1 MLMLL
6 LLFSLFFPGIP
17 FFTNDRYSGTTDSR
31 FNAKSN
37 RFVVI
42 ITVVILYIGSIAVK
56 LFYDQL
62 DSSHGPHHTSDVAVR
77 RSTSVRTFPASWPIN
92 WSAYSNPTL
101 RPIPNILENNRRHSR
116 RNDERNEERRQRRRD
131 RMQSYVSDRQSSQNT
146 FWFMTFYSNNAFIF
160 CQYYRY
166 RMIFKSINGWF
177 N

>member
-1 MLMLL
+1 MWLMFNKMLMLL

-37 RFVVI
+37 RFIVI

-62 DSSHGPHHTSDVAVR
+62 DSNRGLHRSSDVAVR

-101 RPIPNILENNRRHSR
+101 RPIPNILEGNRRQR
-116 RNDERNEERRQRRRD
+116 ERRQRRRD
-131 RMQSYVSDRQSSQNT
+131 QMQSYVSERQSSQTT
-146 FWFMTFYSNNAFIF
+146 F
-160 CQYYRY
+160 
-166 RMIFKSINGWF
+166 
-177 N
+177 

>member
-1 MLMLL
+1 MLL

-37 RFVVI
+37 RFIVI

-62 DSSHGPHHTSDVAVR
+62 DSNRGLHRSSDVAVR

-101 RPIPNILENNRRHSR
+101 RPIPNILEGNRRQR
-116 RNDERNEERRQRRRD
+116 ERRQRRRD
-131 RMQSYVSDRQSSQNT
+131 QMQSYVSERQSSQTT
-146 FWFMTFYSNNAFIF
+146 F
-160 CQYYRY
+160 
-166 RMIFKSINGWF
+166 
-177 N
+177 